1 MIKKLLR
8 FVPFFLLISGF
19 CFYPVSSVFAEG
31 ENDKAEN
38 EIKINIS
45 PKNNLFD
52 ISNMKPGDWAPRSI
66 TVQNSGSKD
75 FDYHLQLQNSGDN
88 MLFNELLLEIKAGDL
103 ELYQGELAAFES
115 LPERKLASGTEE
127 NLEMTI
133 RFPEHLGNEFQGLS
147 SAFVFSF
154 TAEGTNGPAAQAMIK
169 GQVASSSIGPT
180 SAGFSLPT
188 AKTNIS
194 NLMLFVSVLV
204 AGGILLIIIRHKV
217 SPN

>member
-1 MIKKLLR
+1 MIKKLFR
-8 FVPFFLLISGF
+8 FVPLLLLIIGI

-45 PKNNLFD
+45 PKDNLFD

-75 FDYHLQLQNSGDN
+75 FVYHLQLQNSGDKK
-88 MLFNELLLEIKAGDL
+88 LFNELLLEIKAGDK
-103 ELYQGELAAFES
+103 ELYQGKLAALKS

-154 TAEGTNGPAAQAMIK
+154 TAEGTDGPAVQAMIK

-188 AKTNIS
+188 ATNIS
-194 NLMLFVSVLV
+194 NLMLFGTILV
-204 AGGILLIIIRHKV
+204 AGGILLILIRLKV
-217 SPN
+217 RTN